1 MEFRMACRYFSC
13 SRLLEESDDEAGAAN
28 TTTVVVVVF
37 FNTRTSGRIT
47 DPGGSYN
54 PTYCRLFCHL
64 YYWIIKGKSPGKE
77 KLPIQ
82 KENTVPV

>member
-28 TTTVVVVVF
+28 TTTVVVVF

-54 PTYCRLFCHL
+54 PDLL
-64 YYWIIKGKSPGKE
+64 
-77 KLPIQ
+77 
-82 KENTVPV
+82 